1 MGQLARKPESTLS
14 ISETKLV
21 QALKEKRFIDMS
33 PELIANNALII
44 VTECAN
50 RIGQI
55 EISEGIIKVAVED
68 LKEAFTKELK
78 QMTLGEVKLAVKTQS
93 KIDKS
98 FSISSRVIFD
108 WINTWRQTKKLE
120 LNKSIAIKNKRQGEE
135 APKEFSKEEKRQSV
149 KKAFDRFKD
158 GISVSSI
165 TYDHLKSL
173 GHRLPEGERESIF
186 NKAKKEL
193 LAETSESRNGLNGVQ
208 VNNRLDQIN
217 KCTLECVSSPAM
229 ASRIK
234 RLCAQH
240 IFNEC
245 IEMDMDIL
253 DLLKE

>member
-1 MGQLARKPESTLS
+1 MGQLVRKPESTLS
-14 ISETKLV
+14 ISETELM
-21 QALKEKRFIDMS
+21 QALKETRFIDMS

-55 EISEGIIKVAVED
+55 EISEGIIQVAVED

-78 QMTLGEVKLAVKTQS
+78 QMTLSEVKLAVKTQS

-135 APKEFSKEEKRQSV
+135 TPKEFSKEEKRQSV
-149 KKAFDRFKD
+149 KNAFDRFKE

-165 TYDHLKSL
+165 TYDHLKAL
-173 GHRLPEGERESIF
+173 GHRLPDNKREAVF
-186 NKAKKEL
+186 NKAKQEL
-193 LAETSESRNGLNGVQ
+193 IDETAEQRNALNIVYIKSRLAEIKA
-208 VNNRLDQIN
+208 D
-217 KCTLECVSSPAM
+217 TLTRIKSPAVS
-229 ASRIK
+229 SRIK
-234 RLCAQH
+234 RLAAHH